1 MWGDWKRRGGGG
13 GGLHFACG
21 HVSDWYFDPLV
32 EGRGA
37 IISYRMG
44 VHMNYICTCMD
55 KEV

>member
-1 MWGDWKRRGGGG
+1 MGGDWKRRGGG
-13 GGLHFACG
+13 G

-37 IISYRMG
+37 TISYRMG
-44 VHMNYICTCMD
+44 VHMNYIRTCMD